1 MRTDLHSFKR
11 ARAASRDEQAVW
23 LRFIRTCKRNKTL
36 RYIFIIILLLFVIFY
51 IWATCSHNLKD
62 LSKTGDAFNILNTF
76 FTALAFIGL
85 IVTILLQRKDLALQC
100 EELKLQ
106 REEMQRQRAEQK
118 RQADEFEAQN
128 RLMKIQQFDS
138 FFFKQLEYLNYL
150 SNSIHFE
157 NKNGLEAISKIADC
171 IYFCTKIVRC
181 DNIADSLYSL
191 NEKQQSEYDANW
203 KMFEKIYNDLLPWV
217 HKFYSFIRRIRNT
230 DVLNDK
236 EKKFYIEIIFENLL
250 DTQKYV
256 LQVMGCVSFKEE
268 YRVLERQLDD
278 EDFFEKKLNDIF
290 GNEENML
297 IFQKALGCGGSFI
310 NHIKY
315 RVRVPGKL
323 PEALELNQPG
333 NATDH
338 A

>member
-85 IVTILLQRKDLALQC
+85 IVTILLQRKDLALQR

-150 SNSIHFE
+150 SLIH
-157 NKNGLEAISKIADC
+157 I
-171 IYFCTKIVRC
+171 
-181 DNIADSLYSL
+181 
-191 NEKQQSEYDANW
+191 
-203 KMFEKIYNDLLPWV
+203 
-217 HKFYSFIRRIRNT
+217 
-230 DVLNDK
+230 
-236 EKKFYIEIIFENLL
+236 
-250 DTQKYV
+250 
-256 LQVMGCVSFKEE
+256 
-268 YRVLERQLDD
+268 
-278 EDFFEKKLNDIF
+278 
-290 GNEENML
+290 
-297 IFQKALGCGGSFI
+297 
-310 NHIKY
+310 
-315 RVRVPGKL
+315 
-323 PEALELNQPG
+323 
-333 NATDH
+333 
-338 A
+338 